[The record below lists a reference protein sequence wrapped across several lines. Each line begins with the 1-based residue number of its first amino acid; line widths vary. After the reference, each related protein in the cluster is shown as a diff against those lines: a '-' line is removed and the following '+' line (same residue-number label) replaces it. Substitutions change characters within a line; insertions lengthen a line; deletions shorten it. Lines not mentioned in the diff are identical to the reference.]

1 MNPDKNFFRDVPGD
15 IHRKNYGLSD
25 KANAP
30 CNQSPDFQEGYRIGS
45 ASMAYRAE
53 GILEEEWTLR
63 QESGDD
69 LQAGW
74 DEFQRGFWAAR
85 CQCIVFVSRHRRR
98 KYDKFFGEHSDTIL

>member
-1 MNPDKNFFRDVPGD
+1 MSEPHGD
-15 IHRKNYGLSD
+15 IPGNIHRQHYGRSD
-25 KANAP
+25 KVNAA
-30 CNQSPDFQEGYRIGS
+30 CNQNPDFQEAYRIG
-45 ASMAYRAE
+45 AGSMAYRAE
-53 GILEEEWTLR
+53 QILEEEWALR

-69 LQAGW
+69 LRAGW